1 MPRQMRSLGSTGAV
15 CQGSSVKASVEGAS
29 GSRQPLTQGRV
40 LPARQIEF
48 RQTPPRVAMD

>member
-1 MPRQMRSLGSTGAV
+1 MRSLGSTGAV